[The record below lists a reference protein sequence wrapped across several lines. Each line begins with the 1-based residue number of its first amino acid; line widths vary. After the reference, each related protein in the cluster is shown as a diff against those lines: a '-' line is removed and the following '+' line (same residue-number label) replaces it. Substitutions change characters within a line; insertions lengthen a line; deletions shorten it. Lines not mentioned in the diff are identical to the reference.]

1 MLISTDAGG
10 PSTDPPGSRPAPP
23 RAVLPALRGPSP
35 LRHQGLHDRVAMQP
49 RRPSPTSGGEQNGG
63 EDQGWRSGHFPR
75 FIRSQLETPRY
86 HRVGV
91 KKILT

>member
-10 PSTDPPGSRPAPP
+10 SPTDPPRTRPVVT
-23 RAVLPALRGPSP
+23 RAVLPALRGPPP

-49 RRPSPTSGGEQNGG
+49 RRPSPPSGGEQNGG